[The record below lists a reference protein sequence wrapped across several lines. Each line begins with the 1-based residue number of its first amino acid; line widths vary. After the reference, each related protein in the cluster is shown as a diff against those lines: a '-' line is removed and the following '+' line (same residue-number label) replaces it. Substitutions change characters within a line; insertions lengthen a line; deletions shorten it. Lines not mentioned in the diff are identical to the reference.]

1 MARLIAEMTMSLDG
15 FIALPDDSIGGLFD
29 WYDNGPVAVPTARPD
44 MTWHVTQASAEH
56 LRRTMSTAGALLVG
70 RRIFDL
76 THGWGGQHPIDCPIV
91 VLSHTIPDGWPRH
104 GVPYT
109 FVTTGFQDAVAAAGK
124 LAGDKDVGLAGPDII
139 RQALDAGLLAE
150 IRVNLAP
157 WLLGSGIRFFDH
169 LRAAPVKLER
179 TRVIEGDGV
188 THLYFNVLRRP
199 DY

>member
-29 WYDNGPVAVPTARPD
+29 WYDNGPVAVPTARKD

-56 LRRTMSTAGALLVG
+56 LRRTISTAGALLVG

-76 THGWGGQHPIDCPIV
+76 THGWGGQHPINVPIV
-91 VLSHTIPDGWPRH
+91 VLSHTVPDGWPRD

-109 FVTTGFQDAVAAAGK
+109 FVTSGFQDAVAAAGK
-124 LAGDKDVGLAGPDII
+124 LAGGKDVGLAGPDII
-139 RQALDAGLLAE
+139 RQAIDAGLLAE

-157 WLLGSGIRFFDH
+157 WLLGSGIRFFDQ
-169 LRAAPVKLER
+169 LKAAPVKLER

-188 THLYFNVLRRP
+188 THLYFNVLPRP

>member
-29 WYDNGPVAVPTARPD
+29 WYDNGPVAVPTARQD
-44 MTWHVTQASAEH
+44 MTWHVTEASAGH
-56 LRRTMSTAGALLVG
+56 LKRTMSTAGALLVG
-70 RRIFDL
+70 RRLFDL
-76 THGWGGQHPIDCPIV
+76 AHGWDGRHPIEAPIV
-91 VLSHTIPDGWPRH
+91 VLSHTIPDGWPRE

-109 FVTTGFQDAVAAAGK
+109 FVTSGFQDAVAAAEK
-124 LAGDKDVGLAGPDII
+124 LAGTKDVGLAGPDII
-139 RQALDAGLLAE
+139 RQAIDAGLLAE

-169 LRAAPVKLER
+169 LASAPVKLER